1 MTYSMELIIE
11 INKHTPFK
19 TMKCNYTAQG
29 IEATLVDARDGQVY
43 KVEVKPT
50 GETLC
55 PEGINDVVNYQ
66 EEMICED

>member
-11 INKHTPFK
+11 INKFTPFK
-19 TMKCNYTAQG
+19 TIKCNYTAQG

-43 KVEVKPT
+43 KVDVKPT

-55 PEGINDVVNYQ
+55 PEAIDDVVNWQ
-66 EEMICED
+66 EALCEN

>member
-1 MTYSMELIIE
+1 MTYAMDLIIQ
-11 INKHTPFK
+11 INKETPFK

-55 PEGINDVVNYQ
+55 PEAIDDTINWQDSIK
-66 EEMICED
+66 EE